1 MNALPLLAQGSSSGS
16 PLSLLVFL
24 IPAGLFV
31 YMMVVS
37 PRKQRQKHQ
46 AFVNSIEVGTDVVTA
61 GGLYGTVNFI
71 EDGICHLEV
80 DNDVVVRVSMS
91 SLSRVAGEPEMPAKG
106 KPEAPVTGEP
116 ETPAKGGS
124 PATPPDDTESA
135 DEETGGSAR

>member
-1 MNALPLLAQGSSSGS
+1 MNALALLVAQSNGGS

-31 YMMVVS
+31 YMLVVS
-37 PRKQRQKHQ
+37 PRKQRQKHES
-46 AFVNSIEVGTDVVTA
+46 FVKSIEVGTDVVTA

-91 SLSRVAGEPEMPAKG
+91 SLSRTANEPDTSVKS
-106 KPEAPVTGEP
+106 EP
-116 ETPAKGGS
+116 ETPDKGGS
-124 PATPPDDTESA
+124 TATPPDDTESA